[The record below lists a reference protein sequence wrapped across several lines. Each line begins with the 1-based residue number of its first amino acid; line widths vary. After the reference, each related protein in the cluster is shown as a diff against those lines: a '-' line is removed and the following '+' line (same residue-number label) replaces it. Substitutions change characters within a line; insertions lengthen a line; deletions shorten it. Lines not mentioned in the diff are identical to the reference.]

1 VTSLRRTA
9 LVAGV
14 FYLITF
20 IAGIPPSFLYDPV
33 FKDPNYIVS
42 GGADTQVAI
51 GALLDF
57 VTGMAGIGTAV
68 ALFSV
73 VKRQHEGAAL
83 GFVTTRVMEAAII
96 FVSLVSMLAI
106 VTLRQVAAGSSDP
119 ASLVGLGQ
127 TLVGIRNW
135 GHAFGPGLM
144 PAFNALLLGY
154 LMYRSGLVPRW
165 MPTLGLIGAPLLFS
179 SSIGTILGI
188 NHPMSVWTGIAT
200 VPIFVWE
207 LSIGLY
213 MTFKGFRPTAPLLTA
228 PPPDPYAADPSTASG
243 EA

>member
-1 VTSLRRTA
+1 MTSLRKTA

-14 FYLITF
+14 LYLITF
-20 IAGIPPSFLYDPV
+20 IAGIPPSFLYEPV
-33 FKDPNYIVS
+33 FKDPFVV
-42 GGADTQVAI
+42 GAGVDTQVAI
-51 GALLDF
+51 GALLDMA
-57 VTGMAGIGTAV
+57 TGMAGIGTAV
-68 ALFSV
+68 ALYPV
-73 VKRQHEGAAL
+73 VKLQHEGAAL
-83 GFVTTRVMEAAII
+83 GFVTTRVMEAAVI
-96 FVSLVSMLAI
+96 FVSLVSMLAV
-106 VTLRQVAAGSSDP
+106 VTLRQGGGASDP
-119 ASLVGLGQ
+119 GAVAIGE

-135 GHAFGPGLM
+135 GHAFGPGMM

-179 SSIGTILGI
+179 SSIGTVLGI

-213 MTFKGFRPTAPLLTA
+213 MTFRGFKPAARLLAA
-228 PPPDPYAADPSTASG
+228 PPRAVYTPDASPTPVG
-243 EA
+243 P